1 MRYLACILFLISGSL
16 WSQTVFEKSENL
28 YLKENYIGAK
38 SGFETFLKQNP
49 DHLKTIQYLGELAC
63 RLKSWDKA
71 LFYFGRLKNIRP
83 TQADYYYL
91 YGGALALKAQSA
103 NKFKALGMVSDI
115 RESFEKAI
123 ELNPKHIEA
132 RWALIEY
139 YLQLPFI
146 LGGSE
151 KKALRYA
158 DELAKLSPVD
168 GYLSKGH
175 IAEHYERN
183 EESEKY
189 YLKAIEEGQ
198 SFTAYKKLAHLY
210 KDKMNMP
217 EKAKTILES
226 YSKRKG

>member
-1 MRYLACILFLISGSL
+1 MRYFTCLLFLFYTTL
-16 WSQTVFEKSENL
+16 WSQTTFEKSEKL
-28 YLKENYIGAK
+28 YVKENFASAK
-38 SGFETFLKQNP
+38 TGFETVLKQNP
-49 DHLKTIQYLGELAC
+49 NHLKTIQYLGEIAC
-63 RLKSWDKA
+63 HLKSWDQA

-91 YGGALALKAQSA
+91 YGGALALKATSV
-103 NKFKALGMVSDI
+103 NKFKALGMINDI

-139 YLQLPFI
+139 YIQLPYL
-146 LGGSE
+146 LGGGE
-151 KKALRYA
+151 NKAMRYA
-158 DELAKLSPVD
+158 NELTQLSPVD

-175 IAEHYERN
+175 IAEHYGHIQDA
-183 EESEKY
+183 EKY
-189 YLKAIEEGQ
+189 YLKAVEVGQ
-198 SFTAYKKLAHLY
+198 SATAYKKLAHLY
-210 KDKMNMP
+210 NKMNQP